1 MTAGAFDGEVG
12 PRRARSR
19 GGNELRKA
27 PDLGPMVE
35 QIYGKQAWEA
45 IREGKVP
52 FDSADD

>member
-19 GGNELRKA
+19 SGNELRKA

-35 QIYGKQAWEA
+35 QIYGEQARDA
-45 IREGKVP
+45 IREGRVP
-52 FDSADD
+52 FDSSGG

>member
-19 GGNELRKA
+19 SGNELRKA

-35 QIYGKQAWEA
+35 QIYGEQAWDA
-45 IREGKVP
+45 IREGKVL